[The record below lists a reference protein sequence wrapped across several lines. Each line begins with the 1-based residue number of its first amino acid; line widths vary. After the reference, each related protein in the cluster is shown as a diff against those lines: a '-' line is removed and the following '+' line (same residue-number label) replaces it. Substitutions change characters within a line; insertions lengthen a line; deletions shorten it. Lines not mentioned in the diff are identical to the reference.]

1 MERQTVSIPECA
13 QALGIS
19 LGGAYSAARRNELPV
34 PVIRVGRRYL
44 VPRAAL
50 ERILANGTPHP
61 ATAPAGPG
69 EAA

>member
-13 QALGIS
+13 RALGIS
-19 LGGAYSAARRNELPV
+19 LGGAYSAARRDELPV
-34 PVIRVGRRYL
+34 PVIRIGRRYL

-50 ERILANGTPHP
+50 ERVLADGTPRQM
-61 ATAPAGPG
+61 TAPAGPG

>member
-19 LGGAYSAARRNELPV
+19 LGSAYTRARRDELPV

-50 ERILANGTPHP
+50 ERVLVNGNFEP
-61 ATAPAGPG
+61 APAGPG